1 MLKIAIDGN
10 EANVQNR
17 VGSNIY
23 AFKLIEEIYKLTT
36 KRKNLDI
43 TILLSAP
50 KVADLPAKRKNWRYL
65 IISPRKFWTQWALP
79 IHLFLHKDD
88 YDLLFTPGHYAPRF
102 SAIPYVSSVMDLA
115 YIDHPD
121 QFKKNDLIQ
130 LRDWTK
136 YSVKNAKKVI
146 TISKFS
152 KKEIIKHYQ
161 KEARDI
167 SVIYPDAQLTD
178 SADSKD
184 LNKFF
189 KDHNLKKDYFL
200 YLGTLQPRKNIN
212 KLVEAYEKYY
222 RKTAAYNLGNKKK
235 YKTKTKKEI
244 PQLVIAGKI
253 GWLAEGILERISNS
267 PFKDNIILTGFVED
281 KYKAALYKNAQASLL
296 LSAYEGFG
304 IPPLE
309 SMYLKTIPIAAKN
322 SSLPEVLGKAGFL
335 VNPDN
340 SLEVAE
346 AMFKVDHLKKKDRT
360 KQKTLMN
367 KQIKKFSWQE
377 SAKTLLKKLE
387 TWAKEN

>member
-36 KRKNLDI
+36 KRKNIDI
-43 TILLSAP
+43 TILLSAH
-50 KVADLPAKRKNWRYL
+50 KVTDLPAKRKNWRYL
-65 IISPRKFWTQWALP
+65 VISPRKFWTQWALP

-161 KEARDI
+161 KDSKDI
-167 SVIYPDAQLTD
+167 NVIYPDAQLTD
-178 SADSKD
+178 SADAKD
-184 LNKFF
+184 LKKFF
-189 KDHNLKKDYFL
+189 KEHNLKKDYFL

-222 RKTAAYNLGNKKK
+222 RKTAAYNLENKKK
-235 YKTKTKKEI
+235 YKTKSKKEI

-253 GWLAEGILERISNS
+253 GWLAEGILERINNS
-267 PFKDNIILTGFVED
+267 PFKENIILTGFVED
-281 KYKAALYKNAQASLL
+281 RYKAALYKNAQASLL

-346 AMFKVDHLKKKDRT
+346 VMFKVDHLKKKDKT
-360 KQKTLMN
+360 KQKSLMS

-387 TWAKEN
+387 TWSKEN

>member
-10 EANVQNR
+10 EANVSNR

-23 AFKLIEEIYKLTT
+23 AFKLIEEIYKLTA

-43 TILLSAP
+43 TILLSTP
-50 KVADLPAKRKNWRYL
+50 KVADLPPKRKNWRYL
-65 IISPRKFWTQWALP
+65 VISPRKFWTQWALP

-88 YDLLFTPGHYAPRF
+88 YDLLFTPGHYAPRI
-102 SAIPYVSSVMDLA
+102 SAVPYVSSIMDLA
-115 YIDHPD
+115 YIEHPD

-161 KEARDI
+161 KEGKDI

-178 SADSKD
+178 SANASELKQ
-184 LNKFF
+184 FF
-189 KDHNLKKDYFL
+189 KDHNLKRDYFL

-222 RKTAAYNLGNKKK
+222 RKTAAYNLENKKR

-244 PQLVIAGKI
+244 PQLVIAGKV
-253 GWLAEGILERISNS
+253 GWLADGILDRINSS
-267 PFKDNIILTGFVED
+267 PFKKNIILTGFVED

-335 VNPDN
+335 VNQN
-340 SLEVAE
+340 NTQEIAE

-360 KQKTLMN
+360 KQKSLMS
-367 KQIKKFSWQE
+367 KQVKKFSWQE
-377 SAKTLLKKLE
+377 SAKSLLKKLE

>member
-23 AFKLIEEIYKLTT
+23 AFKLIEEIYKLTA
-36 KRKNLDI
+36 KRKNIDI

-50 KVADLPAKRKNWRYL
+50 KVTDLPAKRKNWRYL
-65 IISPRKFWTQWALP
+65 VISPRKFWTQWALP

-161 KEARDI
+161 KDSKDI
-167 SVIYPDAQLTD
+167 NVIYPDAQLTD
-178 SADSKD
+178 SADAKD
-184 LNKFF
+184 LKKFF
-189 KDHNLKKDYFL
+189 KEHNLKKDYFL

-222 RKTAAYNLGNKKK
+222 RKTAAYNLENKKK
-235 YKTKTKKEI
+235 YKTKSKKEI
-244 PQLVIAGKI
+244 PQLVISGKI
-253 GWLAEGILERISNS
+253 GWLAEGILERINNS
-267 PFKDNIILTGFVED
+267 PFKENIILTGFVED
-281 KYKAALYKNAQASLL
+281 RYKAALYKNAQASLL

-346 AMFKVDHLKKKDRT
+346 AMFKVDHLKKKDKT
-360 KQKTLMN
+360 KQKSLMS